1 MLKQIFAELINYIE
15 NQIIL
20 FKFFYHLMDKT
31 CFVFVG
37 SRLKAFLPIL
47 LRAETRNDQI
57 FLIIQLSH
65 PGSES
70 CKISGDH
77 MLRQLSNFIK
87 KFSLED
93 N

>member
-1 MLKQIFAELINYIE
+1 MF
-15 NQIIL
+15 
-20 FKFFYHLMDKT
+20 
-31 CFVFVG
+31 FVFVG

-47 LRAETRNDQI
+47 LRAETGNDQI

-77 MLRQLSNFIK
+77 MLRQLSDFIK

-93 N
+93 NWYLTYQIVGIVYCGGKLTRTLIGF

>member
-1 MLKQIFAELINYIE
+1 MLKQIFAELINNIG
-15 NQIIL
+15 NQIL
-20 FKFFYHLMDKT
+20 FEFFYHLTDKT
-31 CFVFVG
+31 F
-37 SRLKAFLPIL
+37 RLCWFKTKSFLSIL
-47 LRAETRNDQI
+47 LRAETGNDQI